1 MQRQDYIEQIE
12 GRIADLNARLEKLQL
27 QAKLAEMEYREDIQA
42 QIDRFQARRDEL
54 SQTLEK
60 LQKAGEDAWGELRTG
75 AELALESMKD
85 ALQKAKS
92 RFES

>member
-27 QAKLAEMEYREDIQA
+27 QAKLAEMEYREDVQA

-54 SQTLEK
+54 SETLEK
-60 LQKAGEDAWGELRTG
+60 LQKAGEDAWEELRAG

>member
-1 MQRQDYIEQIE
+1 MKRQDYIEQLE
-12 GRIADLNARLEKLQL
+12 SRIADLNARLEKLQL
-27 QAKLAEMEYREDIQA
+27 QAKLAEMEYREDVQA
-42 QIDRFQARRDEL
+42 QIERFQARRDEL
-54 SQTLEK
+54 SDTLDK

-85 ALQKAKS
+85 ALQKAKT

>member
-27 QAKLAEMEYREDIQA
+27 QAKLAEMEYREDVQA
-42 QIDRFQARRDEL
+42 EIDRFQARRDEL
-54 SQTLEK
+54 SETLEK
-60 LQKAGEDAWGELRTG
+60 LQKAGEDAWEELRAG